1 METPDDALVYHP
13 EHFNYSF
20 GSCHEDTA
28 VMEVKQRY
36 IDVLMNSGELQ
47 SYCTKY
53 SDECL
58 PDNVYFTCAST
69 NG

>member
-13 EHFNYSF
+13 DHLNYSF
-20 GSCHEDTA
+20 GSCHDDTA

-53 SDECL
+53 SDECVR
-58 PDNVYFTCAST
+58 DNVHFTCAST